1 MTKRLTRRS
10 LLASSGIAAIT
21 AIAGCSQM
29 STNQI
34 SSFDFTVEEGDRKAE
49 EPVVTTARNQLIIE
63 GVLSVR
69 DGCHRP
75 RLKTI
80 EFAEK
85 DSIVTATVEEFDN
98 SDDDTISCTQAI
110 QDHPYKLIVTFSEGV
125 PDSVKLTE
133 EGVETNTYEIDVSD

>member
-10 LLASSGIAAIT
+10 LLAGSGAAVLT

-34 SSFDFTVEEGDRKAE
+34 SSFDFTVEDSDRQAD
-49 EPVVTTARNQLIIE
+49 EPVITTARNQLIIE

-80 EFAEK
+80 EFSEK
-85 DSIVTATVEEFDN
+85 ENTVTATVEEFDN
-98 SDDDTISCTQAI
+98 SNEDTISCTQAI
-110 QDHPYKLIVTFSEGV
+110 EDIPYELTVTFSEGL
-125 PDSVKLTE
+125 PDTVNITE
-133 EGVETNTYEIDVSD
+133 EGVETNTYELDVPK